1 MGGKVKA
8 SRLTVLLILLLLECM
23 PLVLAGSNLHIT
35 VRTSKPSYLHIET
48 VKVSGEVAL
57 TENPLRGM
65 LVALEVRD
73 EHGDIIAVGTNQTN
87 ENGLFTFAFNIAPDT
102 DSQTFTARVSA
113 RWENQTAIG
122 CATFLREASNTT
134 TYQVGPSGDEI
145 MSTMAILILIVLLG
159 ILLPSIFI
167 VSPFFFPDQQDTKAK
182 AEPCVPSRNQ
192 VYRKHRVCT
201 NCGERFLRLH
211 TFCPHCLVYHA

>member
-1 MGGKVKA
+1 
-8 SRLTVLLILLLLECM
+8 M

-35 VRTSKPSYLHIET
+35 VRTSKPSYLREET
-48 VKVSGEVAL
+48 VKVGGEVAL

-87 ENGLFTFAFNIAPDT
+87 ENGLFAFAFNVAPDT
-102 DSQTFTARVSA
+102 GSQTFTAYVSA

-122 CATFLREASNTT
+122 CATFLIEASGTT
-134 TYQVGPSGDEI
+134 TYHVGPSGDEA
-145 MSTMAILILIVLLG
+145 MSTMAILILIILLG

-167 VSPFFFPDQQDTKAK
+167 VSLFSFPGQKDAK
-182 AEPCVPSRNQ
+182 VEAKPSVPSRNL

-201 NCGERFLRLH
+201 NCGERFQRFYR
-211 TFCPHCLVYHA
+211 FCPYCLVYHA

>member
-8 SRLTVLLILLLLECM
+8 SRISILLILLLLAGM

-35 VRTSKPSYLHIET
+35 VRTSKPSYLYGAT

-57 TENPLRGM
+57 AENPLRGM
-65 LVALEVRD
+65 LVALEIRD
-73 EHGDIIAVGTNQTN
+73 EQGEIIAVGTNQTN

-102 DSQTFTARVSA
+102 DSQTYTACASA
-113 RWENQTAIG
+113 RWDNQTTIG
-122 CATFLREASNTT
+122 CATFLGEASSTT
-134 TYQVGPSGDEI
+134 TYQAGLGGEEI
-145 MSTMAILILIVLLG
+145 MSTMAILTLIILLG

-167 VSPFFFPDQQDTKAK
+167 VSPLFFSGQQDTKVK
-182 AEPCVPSRNQ
+182 AEPSAPPRNQ
-192 VYRKHRVCT
+192 VYRKHRICA

-211 TFCPHCLVYHA
+211 TFCPYCLVYHT